1 MSLNKNP
8 HPSGIKKWGSKSP
21 HQTFPPGKDIGE
33 QISEWILPELRRM
46 SIWVFL

>member
-1 MSLNKNP
+1 MGLNKKA
-8 HPSGIKKWGSKSP
+8 HSSAIKKGGSKSP
-21 HQTFPPGKDIGE
+21 YHTFPPGKDIGE